1 MPCPAAGAQHG
12 HGGWPEALAARAS
25 PGGVLRHRG
34 HAGQGQLRRG
44 EAGAAPDHQD
54 GGAAPPGFGGSVAWL
69 RPGRGDSGPGTAGTA
84 GCRSGE
90 GGCPWEATQASVP
103 SLPPG
108 DLVCGLGSQ
117 APSSASSRLS
127 AGGGVGGEVS
137 VLRGRAGTN
146 VAGGRGDRQFPDL
159 ADAERGPT
167 RSPLLLGEEG
177 VPRTR
182 PVRTDRCPFSLL
194 WARRVSDSVPA
205 WLDLL
210 PEIYLILQTIE
221 LVKNGHR
228 GLHSL
233 LGLSLYQVCVLAPKH
248 AFLKPHQFDY
258 SESPQLLPYRDS

>member
-1 MPCPAAGAQHG
+1 M
-12 HGGWPEALAARAS
+12 
-25 PGGVLRHRG
+25 V
-34 HAGQGQLRRG
+34 
-44 EAGAAPDHQD
+44 APREGD
-54 GGAAPPGFGGSVAWL
+54 G
-69 RPGRGDSGPGTAGTA
+69 GPGTAGTA

-146 VAGGRGDRQFPDL
+146 VAGGR
-159 ADAERGPT
+159 RGPAV
-167 RSPLLLGEEG
+167 PGLGG
-177 VPRTR
+177 RGAR
-182 PVRTDRCPFSLL
+182 PVQESLAAGQGGGAADPTGANGPLSVFSALGPQGF
-194 WARRVSDSVPA
+194 SDSVPA

-210 PEIYLILQTIE
+210 PEMFLILQTIE

-228 GLHSL
+228 GSAPSSGVVPLP
-233 LGLSLYQVCVLAPKH
+233 GVLTGSKH
-248 AFLKPHQFDY
+248 AFLKPHQFDC
-258 SESPQLLPYRDS
+258 SESPQLLPHRDSCIPLHGTS